1 MALDDKL
8 FDEFLKKDKK
18 PKDLTGE
25 KGLLK
30 RLTKRLVERAMAAEM
45 TQHLGYEKNAPKGKN
60 EITTFTI
67 RIAPLFLLIIYSSFN
82 K

>member
-18 PKDLTGE
+18 PEDLTGE

-30 RLTKRLVERAMAAEM
+30 RLTKRLVERVMAAEM
-45 TQHLGYEKNAPKGKN
+45 TQHLGYEKYAPKGKN
-60 EITTFTI
+60 EINTFTI
-67 RIAPLFLLIIYSSFN
+67 RIATFFLLVIDSSFN
-82 K
+82 